1 MDKFKSE
8 RQEILQLLATGKI
21 SATEAAELLD
31 SANRKDKGETNVL
44 LPTSES
50 PTAAALKEAEK
61 SDSSARPSW
70 LHVKVTDLKT
80 GKGKVS
86 INVPLGLVRYG
97 FNIGRRYVPE
107 LEELDWDD
115 LAGTMY
121 EEQGVLVDVMDEEDG
136 EHVQIYVD

>member
-1 MDKFKSE
+1 MYKSKSE
-8 RQEILQLLATGKI
+8 RHEILQLLATGKI

-31 SANRKDKGETNVL
+31 SANRKDKGETNVR

-50 PTAAALKEAEK
+50 PPTSALKEAEK
-61 SDSSARPSW
+61 SNSFARPSW
-70 LHVKVTDLKT
+70 LHVKVTDLRT
-80 GKGKVS
+80 GKGKVTV
-86 INVPLGLVRYG
+86 NVPLRLVRYG
-97 FNIGRRYVPE
+97 FNIGRRYAPE

-115 LAGTMY
+115 LAGVMF